1 MEGKKRI
8 VKCADV
14 KSRGALKIFSLL
26 IFFNIA
32 PIWKAKRS
40 GLRPLRSLRRQWQLA
55 SSPVARLRSTFLEPD
70 IITIPISAH
79 HHPPTAIL
87 IASSLRLHT
96 EDIGSNNLHPPLV
109 ILNTTSST
117 SNRTGGVPVRR
128 EGMVTI
134 LNHRG
139 NRVAAGTLGLIM
151 RTPRPEAMR
160 KAPADSIG
168 GETIACAWSVTR
180 HRNHSEICSA
190 TFRMLS
196 VELAAA

>member
-55 SSPVARLRSTFLEPD
+55 SSPVERLRSTFLEPD

-87 IASSLRLHT
+87 ITSSLRLHT
-96 EDIGSNNLHPPLV
+96 EDIGSNPLRPPLV
-109 ILNTTSST
+109 ILNTSSTNNLNTSST
-117 SNRTGGVPVRR
+117 NNRTAEAALVHNR
-128 EGMVTI
+128 EDMVTI
-134 LNHRG
+134 HLRKG
-139 NRVAAGTLGLIM
+139 NRAGVGTLGPIM
-151 RTPRPEAMR
+151 GTPRLEVMR
-160 KAPADSIG
+160 KVPGASIG
-168 GETIACAWSVTR
+168 GRTMKNSSQCFPGRIPLTKF
-180 HRNHSEICSA
+180 
-190 TFRMLS
+190 T
-196 VELAAA
+196 